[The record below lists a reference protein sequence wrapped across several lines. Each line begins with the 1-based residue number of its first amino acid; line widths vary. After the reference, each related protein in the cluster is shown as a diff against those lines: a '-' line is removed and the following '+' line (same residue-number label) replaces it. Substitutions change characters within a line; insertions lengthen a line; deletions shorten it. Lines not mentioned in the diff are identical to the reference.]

1 VVASVEQRTRHRS
14 QQVGRDDAD
23 RREAG
28 QSLVEFA
35 LVIPM
40 VMLLVMA
47 VLEFALGF
55 NAFVGLNRASQN
67 AAHLAAIS
75 GNQLGA
81 DCLILRE
88 IEEDIQPPND
98 AAEIRSVIVE
108 RTALAG
114 NVSYQQQTYTK
125 PGSWDCTLPDGTEI
139 TVPYA
144 PTANAGGLPG
154 YPEEQRCPVLDGCA
168 ALDPPRSTVDNVG
181 VRVQYRHSWATPLST
196 IMDALP
202 GGANGWTFT
211 QRNIFRMEPSL

>member
-1 VVASVEQRTRHRS
+1 MRTRQGVAERPGS
-14 QQVGRDDAD
+14 
-23 RREAG
+23 G
-28 QSLVEFA
+28 QTLVEFT

-67 AAHLAAIS
+67 AAHLAAVT

-81 DCLILRE
+81 DCLILSE
-88 IEEDIQPPND
+88 IEQDIQPPNH
-98 AAEIRSVIVE
+98 AADIRSVIIE

-139 TVPYA
+139 ALPYT
-144 PTANAGGLPG
+144 PSANASGLPG
-154 YPEEQRCPVLDGCA
+154 YPEEQRCPVLGGCA
-168 ALDPPRSTVDNVG
+168 ALDPPRSTVDNIG
-181 VRVQYRHSWATPLST
+181 VRVQYRHRWATPLST
-196 IMDALP
+196 VMDVLP

>member
-1 VVASVEQRTRHRS
+1 VVASVEQRIRHRS

-23 RREAG
+23 RQEAG
-28 QSLVEFA
+28 QTLVEFA

-47 VLEFALGF
+47 ILEFALGF

-67 AAHLAAIS
+67 AAHLAAVT

-81 DCLILRE
+81 DCLILSR
-88 IEEDIQPPND
+88 IEGDIQPPND
-98 AAEIRSVIVE
+98 ASDIRSVIIE

-114 NVSYQQQTYTK
+114 NVSYQQQTYSR
-125 PGSWDCTLPDGTEI
+125 PGLWDCTLPDGTEV

-168 ALDPPRSTVDNVG
+168 ALDPPRSTVDNIG
-181 VRVQYRHSWATPLST
+181 VRVQYRHRWATPLST
-196 IMDALP
+196 IMDVLP
-202 GGANGWTFT
+202 GGSEGWTFT
-211 QRNIFRMEPSL
+211 QRNIFRMEPTL

>member
-67 AAHLAAIS
+67 AAHLAAIT

>member
-1 VVASVEQRTRHRS
+1 
-14 QQVGRDDAD
+14 
-23 RREAG
+23 
-28 QSLVEFA
+28 
-35 LVIPM
+35 
-40 VMLLVMA
+40 MLLVMA

>member
-1 VVASVEQRTRHRS
+1 MQHTNHGAAERPAS
-14 QQVGRDDAD
+14 
-23 RREAG
+23 G

-67 AAHLAAIS
+67 AAHLAAIT

-168 ALDPPRSTVDNVG
+168 ALDPPRSTVDNIG
-181 VRVQYRHSWATPLST
+181 VRVQYRHSWVTPLST

-202 GGANGWTFT
+202 GGVNGWTFT